1 MRESCKD
8 DCTVTIRDAKRGD
21 VRQIRRLVH
30 YYAERDIILDRDEQ
44 DILASIN
51 TFLVAEYDTEIRG
64 IISFY
69 DYGEKL
75 KEIRSLAVDNNWKK
89 SGIGSALL
97 KNLIVMLRREFPE
110 SKIFTLTFSPLF
122 FQKYGFVI
130 IDKDTLPEKIWK
142 DCKNCKHRDNC
153 SETALILPQ

>member
-1 MRESCKD
+1 MLESCKD
-8 DCTVTIRDAKRGD
+8 DSTVTIRDAMRGD
-21 VRQIRRLVH
+21 VQQIRRLVH

-44 DILASIN
+44 DILASLN
-51 TFLVAEYDTEIRG
+51 TFLVAEYDNEILG

-75 KEIRSLAVDNNWKK
+75 KEIRSLAVDDNWKK

-97 KNLIVMLRREFPE
+97 KNLIAMLRKKFPE
-110 SKIFTLTFSPLF
+110 SKIFVLTFSPLF
-122 FQKYGFVI
+122 FKKYGFTI

-142 DCKNCKHRDNC
+142 DCQNCKHKDNC
-153 SETALILPQ
+153 GETALILPQ